1 MVGEAIEAKTDR
13 EAATKPRRTAGPP
26 RGSLVVIG
34 ADVSMGPNLVATFVS
49 FLCLIVAPTI
59 GWRVVFA
66 LVYVGNVAPFLI
78 PTGWIETATVA
89 AGGSLLFLVI
99 GLIVQ
104 VWQHHRPFANRW
116 PIVLAFPTAWALF
129 LPEALVGGGSM
140 LFWIIVG
147 TAVALVFSVHWLVLL
162 AAREAMD

>member
-1 MVGEAIEAKTDR
+1 MVGDAIEAKTDR
-13 EAATKPRRTAGPP
+13 EAATKPRRAAGPP
-26 RGSLVVIG
+26 RGSIAVIG
-34 ADVSMGPNLVATFVS
+34 ADVPMVPNLVATFVS
-49 FLCLIVAPTI
+49 FLCVFAAPTI

-66 LVYVGNVAPFLI
+66 LVYVGNVSPFLL
-78 PTGWIETATVA
+78 PTGWIETAFVA

-104 VWQHHRPFANRW
+104 LWQHHRPFGNRW
-116 PIVLAFPTAWALF
+116 PVVLAFPLAWALF
-129 LPEALVGGGSM
+129 LPEALVRGGSV

-147 TAVALVFSVHWLVLL
+147 TAVALAFSVHWLVLL